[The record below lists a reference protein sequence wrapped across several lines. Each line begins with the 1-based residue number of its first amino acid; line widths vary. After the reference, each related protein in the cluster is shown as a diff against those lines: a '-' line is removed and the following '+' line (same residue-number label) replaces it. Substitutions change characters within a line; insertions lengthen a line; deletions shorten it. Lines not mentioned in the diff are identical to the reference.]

1 MSILSACKAAGIKI
15 TDRRNI
21 SMGGGDKRAKSR
33 VTHIARHHSGVNVDQ
48 SMSILEGYWK
58 NAHGWKTGGYHV
70 VIHMDGSVDWNYDYD
85 TISNGVGNHNSYI
98 FNISVL
104 GNGKF
109 TAAQEKSWTIVC
121 KEAQREL
128 GIPTNNVW
136 GHKEFAGHAYN
147 SCPGIDMN
155 TVRAALNSGKP
166 VAGSN
171 TTPDTNLKPTGKTIK
186 VGTQAKQWQTGSDI
200 PKFVIGGTYDVLEEK
215 AVNQSRSKKA
225 YLIGKGEI
233 ATGWLLEQDVDGFKG
248 TSTATPVTSGKLEED
263 GIPGYDTYSA
273 LQKYF
278 GTPVDGILSVPSPMV
293 RKLQE
298 LVGAPVDGV
307 MGPVTIKAMQAF
319 FGTPVDG
326 ILSSPS
332 SAVIKEIQKR
342 LNAGN
347 LGTKKIAAPAK
358 NKHVYLPKSAKTWR
372 VYKTSGPYTT
382 GREVGFLAPAQYGGL
397 NYEIIKTLATDVYEI
412 KTGAFGNVA
421 IYAAKSTGATIK

>member
-15 TDRRNI
+15 TDRRNV

-58 NAHGWKTGGYHV
+58 SAHGWNTGGYHV
-70 VIHMDGSVDWNYDYD
+70 VIHMDGSVDLNYDYD

-128 GIPTNNVW
+128 GIPTKNVW

-200 PKFVIGGTYDVLEEK
+200 PKFVIGGTYDVLQEK

-225 YLIGKGEI
+225 YLIGKGKV
-233 ATGWLLEQDVDGFKG
+233 ATGWLLEQDVDGFK
-248 TSTATPVTSGKLEED
+248 TYTPAKPQATGDSIIKGIQAKVGATQDGWDGPNTRKGVIKLFQRGVGATDD
-263 GIPGYDTYSA
+263 GIVGNNTLNKAPVIRSGSKGWHVYAVQAMLYLKGYKSVGKPDKIWGANSIQACKNY
-273 LQKYF
+273 QKDNGLSVD
-278 GTPVDGILSVPSPMV
+278 GTPG
-293 RKLQE
+293 RNTYAKL
-298 LVGAPVDGV
+298 
-307 MGPVTIKAMQAF
+307 MK
-319 FGTPVDG
+319 
-326 ILSSPS
+326 
-332 SAVIKEIQKR
+332 
-342 LNAGN
+342 
-347 LGTKKIAAPAK
+347 
-358 NKHVYLPKSAKTWR
+358 
-372 VYKTSGPYTT
+372 
-382 GREVGFLAPAQYGGL
+382 
-397 NYEIIKTLATDVYEI
+397 
-412 KTGAFGNVA
+412 
-421 IYAAKSTGATIK
+421 